1 MNARPFFATLVLA
14 AAPFACADAADE
26 LLSAQAAFRQ
36 ALSEQN
42 STGSKLAFVEEKLT
56 GAQQR
61 KAAAEADIQTY
72 TQQLEQMRQQKAA
85 DDNALQQAGERLNA
99 AWQAARGGR

>member
-1 MNARPFFATLVLA
+1 MTARPALAALILA
-14 AAPFACADAADE
+14 AAFAQAETSDE

-36 ALSEQN
+36 TLSEQN
-42 STGSKLAFVEEKLT
+42 SIGSKLTFAEEKLT
-56 GAQQR
+56 NARQR

-85 DDNALQQAGERLNA
+85 NDTALQRAGERLNA
-99 AWQAARGGR
+99 AWQAAHSSR

>member
-1 MNARPFFATLVLA
+1 MTASPALAALILA
-14 AAPFACADAADE
+14 AAFAQAETSDE

-42 STGSKLAFVEEKLT
+42 SIGSKLTFAEEKLT
-56 GAQQR
+56 NARQR

-85 DDNALQQAGERLNA
+85 NDTALQQAGERLNA
-99 AWQAARGGR
+99 AWQAAHGSR

>member
-1 MNARPFFATLVLA
+1 MTARPVLA
-14 AAPFACADAADE
+14 ALILAAAFAQAETSDE

-42 STGSKLAFVEEKLT
+42 SIGSKLTFAEEKLT
-56 GAQQR
+56 NARQR

-72 TQQLEQMRQQKAA
+72 TQQLEQMQQQKAA
-85 DDNALQQAGERLNA
+85 NDTALQQAGERLNA
-99 AWQAARGGR
+99 AWQAAHGSR

>member
-1 MNARPFFATLVLA
+1 MTARPALAALILA
-14 AAPFACADAADE
+14 AAFAQAETSDE

-42 STGSKLAFVEEKLT
+42 SIGSKLTFAEEKLT
-56 GAQQR
+56 NARQR

-85 DDNALQQAGERLNA
+85 NDTALQQAGERLNA
-99 AWQAARGGR
+99 AWQAAHGSR